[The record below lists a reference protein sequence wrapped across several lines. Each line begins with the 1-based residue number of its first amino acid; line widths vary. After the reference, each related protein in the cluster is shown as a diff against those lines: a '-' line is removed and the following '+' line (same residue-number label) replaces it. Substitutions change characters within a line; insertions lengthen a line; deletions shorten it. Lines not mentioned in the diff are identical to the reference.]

1 MKKTSLP
8 VGMHDKLFKRARVM
22 YEIER
27 DISNLLIKQGFNRIE
42 TPTLEHFEVFADDVS
57 SEHYHLF
64 DKKGN
69 LLSLRPDITS
79 QIGRVIASTRVETP
93 IKFSYSGKVFK
104 YNEELRGLAN
114 EHTQAGVE
122 IVGYKTQDAIKDALL
137 SAKDALKASGLKDYK
152 FEFSHA
158 HILQTI
164 FANLDIPETAKKELI
179 TFIQDKNITGL
190 NEFTHRYP
198 SEFNALIRQLPFLFG
213 ESHQVLKK
221 ARQLTNHQTILSA
234 LTDLEDLLQ
243 ELAVSLAEITLDL
256 AQIASMPY
264 YTGLMFKVFGDKIPD
279 AFVSGGRYDKLFE
292 RFGAKELTA
301 IGWALDI
308 DSVYQA
314 IHDHIRF

>member
-1 MKKTSLP
+1 MRKTNLP

-27 DISNLLIKQGFNRIE
+27 DISNLLIEQGFNRIE

-122 IVGYKTQDAIKDALL
+122 IVGYKAQDAIKDALL
-137 SAKDALKASGLKDYK
+137 SAKNALKASGLKDYK

-164 FANLDIPETAKKELI
+164 FASLDIPETAKKDLA
-179 TFIQDKNITGL
+179 TFIQDKNVTGL
-190 NEFTHRYP
+190 NEFTHHYP
-198 SEFNALIRQLPFLFG
+198 SEFDALIRQLPFLFG
-213 ESHQVLKK
+213 ESYQVLEK

-234 LTDLEDLLQ
+234 LTDLEGLVQ
-243 ELAVSLAEITLDL
+243 ELANSLSEITLDL

>member
-1 MKKTSLP
+1 MKKTNLP

-27 DISNLLIKQGFNRIE
+27 DISNLLIEQGFNRIE

-122 IVGYKTQDAIKDALL
+122 IVGYKAQDAIKDALL
-137 SAKDALKASGLKDYK
+137 SAKNALKASGLKDYK

-158 HILQTI
+158 HILQII
-164 FANLDIPETAKKELI
+164 FASLDIPETAKKDLA
-179 TFIQDKNITGL
+179 TFIQDKNVTGL
-190 NEFTHRYP
+190 NEFTHHYP
-198 SEFNALIRQLPFLFG
+198 SEFDSLIRQLPFLFG
-213 ESHQVLKK
+213 ESYQVLEK

-234 LTDLEDLLQ
+234 LTDLEGLVQ
-243 ELAVSLAEITLDL
+243 ELAVSLSEITLDL

>member
-114 EHTQAGVE
+114 EHTQAGIE

-137 SAKDALKASGLKDYK
+137 SAKDALEASGLKDYK
-152 FEFSHA
+152 FEFSHP

-164 FANLDIPETAKKELI
+164 FANLDIPETAKKELT
-179 TFIQDKNITGL
+179 TFIQDKNITSL

-198 SEFNALIRQLPFLFG
+198 SEFDALIRQLPFLFG

>member
-1 MKKTSLP
+1 M
-8 VGMHDKLFKRARVM
+8 
-22 YEIER
+22 
-27 DISNLLIKQGFNRIE
+27 
-42 TPTLEHFEVFADDVS
+42 EHFEVFADDVS

-122 IVGYKTQDAIKDALL
+122 IVGYKAQDAIKDALL

-164 FANLDIPETAKKELI
+164 FANLDIPETAKKDLA
-179 TFIQDKNITGL
+179 TFIQDKNVTGL

-198 SEFNALIRQLPFLFG
+198 SEFDALIRQLPFLFG

-243 ELAVSLAEITLDL
+243 ELADSLSEITLDL

-264 YTGLMFKVFGDKIPD
+264 YTGLMF
-279 AFVSGGRYDKLFE
+279 
-292 RFGAKELTA
+292 
-301 IGWALDI
+301 
-308 DSVYQA
+308 
-314 IHDHIRF
+314 